1 MPKKA
6 KELSGLAVSRLK
18 NEGMYAVGGVDGLY
32 LRIRGQSRAWVLCVA
47 MGTRINNLGRTVPRR
62 LNMGLGPYPEV
73 SLAEA
78 REKARELRKQVR
90 NGINPLQEKHEQK
103 ARQEILARK
112 KKTFAE
118 CCEEVLEVK
127 DSEMKNK
134 KHLAQW
140 RSTLETYAYP
150 FIGTKA
156 VSEISKVDLLAILE
170 PIWLT
175 KNETASRLR
184 GRIETVIDYAKAK
197 EYFEGDNPAAWK
209 GMLKPLLPQPSKV
222 QIPKHHAALPYN
234 QIGTF
239 MKELRERSGV
249 SPRALEFAIL
259 TAARSG
265 EIRGAE
271 WSEIDL
277 EGKTWTIPASRMK
290 AAKEHRVPL
299 SESAV
304 ALLKALPRFKD
315 NKFVFPA
322 TRKGQLSDTALL
334 AVLKRMGYTE
344 LTQHGFRSTFRD
356 WAGETTNYP
365 REVIEH
371 ALAHQL
377 ADKAEAAYQ
386 RGTLWP
392 KRVALMDDW
401 SKYCFVTF

>member
-1 MPKKA
+1 MLKNTKECANSVSSVTNAIERA
-6 KELSGLAVSRLK
+6 KELSGLVVSRLK
-18 NEGMYAVGGVDGLY
+18 SEGMYAVGNVDGLY
-32 LRIRGQSRAWVLCVA
+32 LRIRNQSRAWVLCVA

-78 REKARELRKQVR
+78 RDKARELRKQIR

-150 FIGTKA
+150 FIGKKA
-156 VSEISKVDLLAILE
+156 VSEITKVDLLAILE

-222 QIPKHHAALPYN
+222 QITKHHAALPYN
-234 QIGTF
+234 QIGSF

-299 SESAV
+299 SDAAV
-304 ALLKALPRFKD
+304 NRPG
-315 NKFVFPA
+315 NP
-322 TRKGQLSDTALL
+322 
-334 AVLKRMGYTE
+334 
-344 LTQHGFRSTFRD
+344 
-356 WAGETTNYP
+356 
-365 REVIEH
+365 
-371 ALAHQL
+371 
-377 ADKAEAAYQ
+377 
-386 RGTLWP
+386 
-392 KRVALMDDW
+392 
-401 SKYCFVTF
+401 